1 MVKKLFILFIVFGF
15 SQFSFGQTFFGA
27 HFNPGLAGAL
37 VKATNAYGTNN
48 VNEHNDSIQNIQE
61 HLFAPAFGL
70 HVSQRLKR
78 FDELYIGLRYQVY
91 GWQRKRTDLLF
102 PDSLHT
108 DIGKIQA
115 IQPAG
120 DMEYYYRFHNISIP
134 IYYFK
139 TIKWDKMPKG
149 MNIGF
154 YGGGSLNVVV
164 SKKAKAKSIG
174 FTAYNKRE
182 FDLPSEKFE
191 MLPVTISI
199 EGGVRMRQAL
209 GDDYYFSFTPGL
221 SFIPIPSSNSYERQ
235 FQYKIQVGLGV
246 SKAF

>member
-120 DMEYYYRFHNISIP
+120 DMEYYYRFQTDEYKDHNQ
-134 IYYFK
+134 
-139 TIKWDKMPKG
+139 
-149 MNIGF
+149 
-154 YGGGSLNVVV
+154 LNLYHLR
-164 SKKAKAKSIG
+164 KK
-174 FTAYNKRE
+174 
-182 FDLPSEKFE
+182 
-191 MLPVTISI
+191 
-199 EGGVRMRQAL
+199 Q
-209 GDDYYFSFTPGL
+209 GL
-221 SFIPIPSSNSYERQ
+221 
-235 FQYKIQVGLGV
+235 
-246 SKAF
+246 